1 MEATKKTTPDAV
13 GTSSEAK
20 LASEALASMVDGL
33 QATST
38 SNPVEDAARVQ
49 REQQQI
55 ESLQTQLGS
64 NYNIVSV
71 IGEGGMSVVYKAK
84 HQTLKKTVAIKM
96 LKSNLLNDEM
106 NRKRFQQEAQA
117 MSSLVHQNIVGIIDY
132 GETGEGN
139 PYLIMDFL
147 DGVSLSEVIRRGGSV
162 SVDRAL
168 NIFTQACDAL
178 EAAHSNGIVHR
189 DIKPS
194 NLMLVKDKQGVE
206 TVKIVDFGIAK
217 IAQDGQESQRLTQ
230 TGDVFGSPVYM
241 SPEQCSGQKLDERSD
256 IYSLGCVMYE
266 TLMGVPPHQGD
277 NVLSTLHSHM
287 FDLPAPLSIPGV
299 DVRLLER
306 IDAVVSRTLEKEPSK
321 RYQSVAHLRT
331 DLQRLNEDAHAIVA
345 AKTWI
350 FRFARMR
357 RRVGKYIREH
367 PLKFGSIAA
376 AIVIP
381 MAVATYVGSTV
392 LSFEVDT
399 RGKPVFIPFED
410 RTRPVV
416 PEPPD
421 FQQRS
426 RYMEFLVD
434 ERESRLG
441 RNDPEY
447 IKAERKISTFYM
459 KYGYWL
465 KAIKHLRIVYNY
477 VCKTDGDKGIAAADV
492 ASTLGDC
499 CLHVKDWNGA
509 EYYYKKVIPV
519 YFMMDYAGRNYGY
532 VNLGYGEALR
542 AMGKNSAALPVLQK
556 AEWALRSSREPVGA
570 AQANQALAA
579 LCLQQEAELPV
590 TAVAERKAKLSQ
602 AKKYYEQAL
611 ASWNNG
617 AVGDLNVV
625 ANVNRIADVSER
637 LAALETNPE
646 QKRLMLQE
654 AENEYNETIER
665 ARTIMGED
673 YKLLPS
679 LMISKA
685 RNLWRQNRWPE
696 AMAVRDQALKLSR
709 ELKGN
714 ETKGDDDAAGS
725 S

>member
-1 MEATKKTTPDAV
+1 MEATKKTTPELNGQTISDGA
-13 GTSSEAK
+13 
-20 LASEALASMVDGL
+20 LASHALASMVDL

-38 SNPVEDAARVQ
+38 ANPVEDAERVE
-49 REQQQI
+49 REQQQV

-64 NYNIVSV
+64 NYKIISV

-84 HQTLKKTVAIKM
+84 HSTLRKTVAIKM
-96 LKSNLLNDEM
+96 LKSNLLRDEM

-117 MSSLVHQNIVGIIDY
+117 MSSLVHPNVVGIIDY

-139 PYLIMDFL
+139 PYLIMDYL
-147 DGVSLSEVIRRGGSV
+147 DGVSLSEVIHRTGTV
-162 SVDRAL
+162 SLDRAL
-168 NIFTQACDAL
+168 SIFTQACDAL
-178 EAAHSNGIVHR
+178 EAAHNTGIVHR

-241 SPEQCSGQKLDERSD
+241 SPEQCSGQRLDERSD

-266 TLMGVPPHQGD
+266 TLMGTPPHQGD
-277 NVLSTLHSHM
+277 NVLSTLHAHM

-321 RYQSVAHLRT
+321 RYQSVAQLRT
-331 DLQRLNEDAHAIVA
+331 DLQRLNEDAHSIVA

-357 RRVGKYIREH
+357 RRFLKYVHEH
-367 PLKFGSIAA
+367 PLKFGSLTAA
-376 AIVIP
+376 LVIP
-381 MAVATYVGSTV
+381 LVVCTYIGSTV
-392 LSFEVDT
+392 LSFQVDT
-399 RGKPVFIPFED
+399 QGKPVFIPFED
-410 RTRPVV
+410 RTRPVM
-416 PEPPD
+416 PEPAD
-421 FQQRS
+421 FQQKS

-434 ERESRLG
+434 ERENRLG
-441 RNDPEY
+441 AESPEF
-447 IKAERKISTFYM
+447 IKAERKIAAFYM

-465 KAIKHLRIVYNY
+465 KAIKHLSVVYHH
-477 VCKTDGDKGIAAADV
+477 VCKTDGEKGIAAADV
-492 ASTLGDC
+492 AGTLGDC
-499 CLHVKDWNGA
+499 YLHVKNWPMA
-509 EYYYKKVIPV
+509 EKCYEKVIPV
-519 YFMMDYAGRNYGY
+519 YHSMDYAGRNYGY
-532 VNLGYGEALR
+532 ANLGYAEALR
-542 AMGKNSAALPVLQK
+542 AMGKSSAALPALEK
-556 AEWALRSSREPVGA
+556 AEMALRSSREPVGA

-579 LCLQQEAELPV
+579 LSLQQESELPPNAIEARR
-590 TAVAERKAKLSQ
+590 TKLQQ
-602 AKKYYEQAL
+602 AKQYYERAL
-611 ASWNNG
+611 SAWNKG
-617 AVGDLNVV
+617 SVGDLNVV

-637 LAALETNPE
+637 LAALESNPE
-646 QKRLMLQE
+646 QKRLMMQE

-685 RNLWRQNRWPE
+685 RNLWRQNRWQD
-696 AMAVRDQALKLSR
+696 ALSVRDQALKLSR
-709 ELKGN
+709 ELKG
-714 ETKGDDDAAGS
+714 DDENS
-725 S
+725 